1 MNLTSL
7 VVLSALACT
16 LALPAQAFNPQPDPP
31 ARIGA
36 ITLTPGQ
43 ILRVNARV
51 VNAVSPS
58 AADVPPGPCR
68 VSLGFLDGAG
78 RSLGQSVVVMVR
90 PGHATRLDLI
100 GDDHSSTGNP
110 LSVHPVVRLL
120 PAVQRS
126 SLSAKSCAVAV
137 TAELLDAT
145 GQVKAIVADPL
156 LVTQDSAEQ

>member
-1 MNLTSL
+1 MKTAP
-7 VVLSALACT
+7 VVALWALACT
-16 LALPAQAFNPQPDPP
+16 LALPAHAFNPQPDPP

-51 VNAVSPS
+51 INAVSPS

-78 RSLGQSVVVMVR
+78 HSLGQSAIVLLR
-90 PGHATRLDLI
+90 PGQATRLDLI
-100 GDDHSSTGNP
+100 GDELSSTGNP
-110 LSVHPVVRLL
+110 LSAHPVVRLL

-126 SLSAKSCAVAV
+126 SSSAPRCAVAV
-137 TAELLDAT
+137 TAEVLDAT
-145 GQVKAIVADPL
+145 GQVRAIVADPL

>member
-1 MNLTSL
+1 MKPAP
-7 VVLSALACT
+7 VVALWALACT

-36 ITLTPGQ
+36 ISLVPGQ

-51 VNAVSPS
+51 INAVSPS

-68 VSLGFLDGAG
+68 LSLAFLDGAG
-78 RSLGQSVVVMVR
+78 HSLGQNAIVLLRQGQAS
-90 PGHATRLDLI
+90 RLDLI
-100 GDDHSSTGNP
+100 GDEFSSTGNP

-126 SLSAKSCAVAV
+126 SLNAKTCAVAV
-137 TAELLDAT
+137 TVELLDAT
-145 GQVKAIVADPL
+145 GQVRAIVADPL